1 MRVDKKKI
9 NSYTRPKG
17 MPFNITK
24 IGHVVLNVADVE
36 RSTRFYT
43 EVMGF
48 KVSDVYTD
56 EIAPGGM
63 VFFRCNGDH
72 HGIAVVG
79 SMPDESPAVELNHVA
94 FEVATLDEVILA
106 RKHLKAHDVP
116 IDFEG
121 RRRAGAQIAVEFRD
135 PDGHRLEIFWGL
147 DQIGSDE
154 IRAPRR
160 GMDLGAQPRRGDR
173 QSGQRPGHDAAQS
186 RPLRETGARRAP
198 APPRAFD
205 RHSAREARPRQ
216 LTRRDCERKGP
227 LEGGPFCLQEKTAR
241 YSMMLRSLSAGG

>member
-1 MRVDKKKI
+1 MKVDKKKI
-9 NSYTRPKG
+9 NSHTRPKG

-79 SMPDESPAVELNHVA
+79 SMADESPAVELNHVA

-106 RKHLKAHDVP
+106 RSHLKKHNVP

-154 IRAPRR
+154 IRRPEEEWIWAHSLEEAIDNPVKGQDTTLRNPDLYEKLPQEERQRR
-160 GMDLGAQPRRGDR
+160 RAH
-173 QSGQRPGHDAAQS
+173 SIATQRVKLGHDN
-186 RPLRETGARRAP
+186 
-198 APPRAFD
+198 
-205 RHSAREARPRQ
+205 
-216 LTRRDCERKGP
+216 
-227 LEGGPFCLQEKTAR
+227 
-241 YSMMLRSLSAGG
+241 

>member
-1 MRVDKKKI
+1 MKVDEKKI
-9 NSYTRPKG
+9 KSHTRPKG

-24 IGHVVLNVADVE
+24 LGHIVLNVADVE

-72 HGIAVVG
+72 HGVAVVG
-79 SMPDESPAVELNHVA
+79 SMPGESPAIELNHVA
-94 FEVATLDEVILA
+94 FEVATLDEVFIA
-106 RKHLKAHDVP
+106 REHLKKHKVK

-135 PDGHRLEIFWGL
+135 PDGHRLEIYWGL
-147 DQIGSDE
+147 DQIG
-154 IRAPRR
+154 
-160 GMDLGAQPRRGDR
+160 GDGYAR
-173 QSGQRPGHDAAQS
+173 PPEEWVWAHSLEEAVDKPVKGQDTSLHNPALYEQL
-186 RPLRETGARRAP
+186 PPEERERRRA
-198 APPRAFD
+198 
-205 RHSAREARPRQ
+205 HSIATQRVK
-216 LTRRDCERKGP
+216 L
-227 LEGGPFCLQEKTAR
+227 GGEH
-241 YSMMLRSLSAGG
+241 

>member
-56 EIAPGGM
+56 DIAPGGM

-79 SMPDESPAVELNHVA
+79 SMPDELPAIELNHVA

-106 RKHLKAHDVP
+106 RKHLKAQNVK

-154 IRAPRR
+154 IRRPEEEWIWAHSLEEAIDNPVKGQDTTLRNPNLYEKLSPEERERR
-160 GMDLGAQPRRGDR
+160 RAH
-173 QSGQRPGHDAAQS
+173 SIATQRVKLGHDN
-186 RPLRETGARRAP
+186 
-198 APPRAFD
+198 
-205 RHSAREARPRQ
+205 
-216 LTRRDCERKGP
+216 
-227 LEGGPFCLQEKTAR
+227 
-241 YSMMLRSLSAGG
+241 

>member
-79 SMPDESPAVELNHVA
+79 SMPNESPAIELNHVA

-106 RKHLKAHDVP
+106 RTHLKKHNVK

-154 IRAPRR
+154 IRRPEEEWIWAHSLEEAIDKPVK
-160 GMDLGAQPRRGDR
+160 
-173 QSGQRPGHDAAQS
+173 GQDTT
-186 RPLRETGARRAP
+186 LRNPELYEKLPQEERERRRA
-198 APPRAFD
+198 
-205 RHSAREARPRQ
+205 HSIATQRVK
-216 LTRRDCERKGP
+216 L
-227 LEGGPFCLQEKTAR
+227 GGEH
-241 YSMMLRSLSAGG
+241 

>member
-36 RSTRFYT
+36 RSTKFYT

-79 SMPDESPAVELNHVA
+79 SMPNESPAIELNHVA

-106 RKHLKAHDVP
+106 RTHLKKHNVP

-147 DQIGSDE
+147 DQIGSDG
-154 IRAPRR
+154 IRRPEEEWIWAHSLEEAIDKPVK
-160 GMDLGAQPRRGDR
+160 
-173 QSGQRPGHDAAQS
+173 GQDTT
-186 RPLRETGARRAP
+186 LRNPELYEKLPQEERERRRA
-198 APPRAFD
+198 
-205 RHSAREARPRQ
+205 HSIATQRVK
-216 LTRRDCERKGP
+216 L
-227 LEGGPFCLQEKTAR
+227 GGEH
-241 YSMMLRSLSAGG
+241 

>member
-1 MRVDKKKI
+1 MKVDAKKI
-9 NSYTRPKG
+9 KAHTRPKA
-17 MPFNITK
+17 MPFNVTK

-56 EIAPGGM
+56 DIAPGGM
-63 VFFRCNGDH
+63 VFFRCNADH

-79 SMPDESPAVELNHVA
+79 SMPDESPAIELNHVA

-106 RKHLKAHDVP
+106 RNHLKKHKVK

-147 DQIGSDE
+147 DQIGSNETVRPAEEWIWAHSLEEAIDNPVKGQDTTLHNPDLYE
-154 IRAPRR
+154 RLSPEERQQRR
-160 GMDLGAQPRRGDR
+160 EHSIAT
-173 QSGQRPGHDAAQS
+173 QRVKLGHDS
-186 RPLRETGARRAP
+186 
-198 APPRAFD
+198 
-205 RHSAREARPRQ
+205 
-216 LTRRDCERKGP
+216 
-227 LEGGPFCLQEKTAR
+227 
-241 YSMMLRSLSAGG
+241 

>member
-17 MPFNITK
+17 MPFNVTK

-56 EIAPGGM
+56 DIAPGGM

-79 SMPDESPAVELNHVA
+79 SMPDESPGIELNHVA

-106 RKHLKAHDVP
+106 RNHLKKHNVP

-135 PDGHRLEIFWGL
+135 PDGHRLEIYWGL

-154 IRAPRR
+154 RRRPEEEWIWAHSLEEAIDNPVKGQDTTLHNPDLYEKLPQEERERRRAYSI
-160 GMDLGAQPRRGDR
+160 AT
-173 QSGQRPGHDAAQS
+173 QRVKLGHD
-186 RPLRETGARRAP
+186 T
-198 APPRAFD
+198 
-205 RHSAREARPRQ
+205 
-216 LTRRDCERKGP
+216 
-227 LEGGPFCLQEKTAR
+227 
-241 YSMMLRSLSAGG
+241 

>member
-1 MRVDKKKI
+1 MKVDKKKI
-9 NSYTRPKG
+9 KSYTRPKG

-63 VFFRCNGDH
+63 VFFRFNADH

-79 SMPDESPAVELNHVA
+79 SLPGESPAIELNHVA
-94 FEVATLDEVILA
+94 FEVGTLDEVILA
-106 RKHLKAHDVP
+106 RNHLKKHNVP

-147 DQIGSDE
+147 DQIGSNETVRPEEEWIWAHSLEEAIDK
-154 IRAPRR
+154 PVK
-160 GMDLGAQPRRGDR
+160 GQDTTLHNPDLYEKLP
-173 QSGQRPGHDAAQS
+173 PEE
-186 RPLRETGARRAP
+186 RERRRA
-198 APPRAFD
+198 
-205 RHSAREARPRQ
+205 HSIATQRVK
-216 LTRRDCERKGP
+216 L
-227 LEGGPFCLQEKTAR
+227 GGEH
-241 YSMMLRSLSAGG
+241 